1 MFTDL
6 ERLISLQKLN
16 TEISE
21 GKDRIAAHPG
31 YLEAANLGV
40 NNAQKA
46 RGMVEQ
52 QGEKNQ
58 ELRRS
63 IEKDAAIYQSRVSKF
78 KDQLNAVKTN
88 REYQAMQKELELAI
102 KELRETED
110 KLLENMLQADTLA
123 TEIDEAST
131 KLASEKKSADT
142 KHSSLETELQAVEKS
157 LNEATVARSELENKL
172 DKELLNLFEQVA
184 QARKGIGVCA
194 AQDGLCCL
202 CHVRLRLPVYQQLQH
217 NNSIIQC
224 ESCNRILYYAPPNV
238 NTAPSK
244 TQTVL

>member
-1 MFTDL
+1 MFIDL

-16 TEISE
+16 TTISE
-21 GKDRIAAHPG
+21 GEDRIAAQPER
-31 YLEAANLGV
+31 LEAANLEV

-46 RGMVEQ
+46 LEVVEQ
-52 QGEKNQ
+52 EEEKNR

-63 IEKDAAIYQSRVSKF
+63 IEKDASVYQTRVSKF
-78 KDQLNAVKTN
+78 KDQLNTVKTN

-110 KLLENMLQADTLA
+110 KLLENMLDADTLA
-123 TEIDEAST
+123 TKINGAT
-131 KLASEKKSADT
+131 NKLALEKKSADT
-142 KHSSLETELQAVEKS
+142 KHSALETELQAVEKS
-157 LNEATVARSELENKL
+157 LNEATVARSDLADKL
-172 DKELLNLFEQVA
+172 DQKLLSLFEQVA

-202 CHVRLRLPVYQQLQH
+202 CHVRLRPPVYQQLRH

-224 ESCNRILYYAPPNV
+224 DSCNRILYYTPPST
-238 NTAPSK
+238 NTDPSK
-244 TQTVL
+244 TQTVS